1 MGPIT
6 SGRGF
11 SLLHTGPVL
20 RGSNEDEEREAL
32 GKHFENR

>member
-11 SLLHTGPVL
+11 SLLLSVL

-32 GKHFENR
+32 GKHSENR